1 MKNKILSVISVW
13 FIALYTINAQIVLQ
27 KQTERD
33 GIVTSLRFRTDTVP
47 VAMDKAKE
55 ILNSINKMQ
64 AADEW
69 RLEKSSVDKQRTK
82 HQYYLQYYKG
92 IQVVYGT
99 YALHGNG
106 REQLESAIDNFQKIN

>member
-55 ILNSINKMQ
+55 ILNSINKIMQ
-64 AADEW
+64 TITVTH
-69 RLEKSSVDKQRTK
+69 LIGIKTILSSLMPIQTI
-82 HQYYLQYYKG
+82 QY
-92 IQVVYGT
+92 
-99 YALHGNG
+99 
-106 REQLESAIDNFQKIN
+106 R

>member
-13 FIALYTINAQIVLQ
+13 FIALYTINAQIVSQ

-33 GIVTSLRFRTDTVP
+33 GIVTSLRFRIDTVP

-64 AADEW
+64 AAD
-69 RLEKSSVDKQRTK
+69 KQ
-82 HQYYLQYYKG
+82 
-92 IQVVYGT
+92 
-99 YALHGNG
+99 
-106 REQLESAIDNFQKIN
+106 

>member
-13 FIALYTINAQIVLQ
+13 FITLHVLNAQVVLQ

-82 HQYYLQYYKG
+82 HQYYL
-92 IQVVYGT
+92 V
-99 YALHGNG
+99 AP
-106 REQLESAIDNFQKIN
+106 

>member
-13 FIALYTINAQIVLQ
+13 FIALYTINAQIVSQ

-55 ILNSINKMQ
+55 ILNSINKM
-64 AADEW
+64 
-69 RLEKSSVDKQRTK
+69 
-82 HQYYLQYYKG
+82 
-92 IQVVYGT
+92 
-99 YALHGNG
+99 
-106 REQLESAIDNFQKIN
+106 